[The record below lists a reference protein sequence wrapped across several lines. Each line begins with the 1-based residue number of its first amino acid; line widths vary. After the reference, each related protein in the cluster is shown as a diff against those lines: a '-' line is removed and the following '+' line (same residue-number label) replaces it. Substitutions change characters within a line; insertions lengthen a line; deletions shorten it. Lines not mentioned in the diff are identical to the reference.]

1 MIEQPN
7 PKEEVLNLIKEIE
20 YLPESSQRELS
31 KKLGISLGK
40 TNYLLREL
48 FKKGLIK
55 AKAFSH
61 SKNKLK
67 RVTYFITQKGIEEK
81 SRLTYYFLKRK
92 EAEYNLIKK
101 EWNAHLERQKERSAV
116 DKAHDYVS

>member
-20 YLPESSQRELS
+20 FLPESSQRELS

-48 FKKGLIK
+48 FKEGLIK

-67 RVTYFITQKGIEEK
+67 KVTYFLTQKGIEEK
-81 SRLTYYFLKRK
+81 ARLTYYFLKRK
-92 EAEYNLIKK
+92 EEEYNLIKQ
-101 EWNAHLERQKERSAV
+101 EWDAHLERQKEHAE
-116 DKAHDYVS
+116 HDV